1 MIKNEILIG
10 FLIGLLANF
19 IGLILAILI
28 FTEGAAIDVVIKQ
41 AIAEGFFTKLVSIGA
56 VLNLIVFFV
65 FIKKKQDY
73 RARGV
78 LLATVLVAI
87 STFFINIS

>member
-1 MIKNEILIG
+1 MIKNEVLIG
-10 FLIGLLANF
+10 LLVGLLANF
-19 IGLILAILI
+19 IGLILAILV
-28 FTEGAAIDVVIKQ
+28 FTEGAAIDVVIQQ

-56 VLNLIVFFV
+56 VLNLIVFFF

>member
-1 MIKNEILIG
+1 MIKNEVLIG

-19 IGLILAILI
+19 IGLILAIFI
-28 FTEGAAIDVVIKQ
+28 FTEGAAVGVVIKQ
-41 AIAEGFFTKLVSIGA
+41 AIIEGFFTKLVSIGA
-56 VLNLIVFFV
+56 VLNLVAFFI

-78 LLATVLVAI
+78 LLATVIVAI